1 VENPTSTT
9 APVSPDTGRADTDA
23 PDTTKA
29 AWLPPLAPGAE
40 APRTGHHE
48 PPIELY
54 DADFY
59 DPAPAAV
66 PPPSVSAPAP
76 VRAGFWMLFA
86 AAIVGAAVT
95 VALLVVAGVID
106 VGSADEASTT
116 TASSNEREVITI
128 SGDGASPVA
137 VGAKVT
143 PSIVTV
149 ETGVSSSG
157 QFAAFGS
164 GSGVV
169 LTTDGLIATNHH
181 VIEGATS
188 ARVVFQDGSI
198 HRARV
203 VGSDPI
209 TDLAV
214 LRIDAQNLVPV
225 ELGATS
231 ALSIG
236 DAAIAI
242 GNPLAQQGG
251 ASLTLGVVS
260 AFNREVGLNGGD
272 RLFGMIQTDA
282 PITQGSS
289 GGALVDGSG
298 RLIGITTAIG
308 VSSAGAEGIGYAIP
322 VELVTRITD
331 EIIATGTVRHP
342 FLGVRLEDSFEE
354 AAGVLTPDGAVV
366 TGFVEGANAAADAG
380 ILEGDVIVGIDD
392 DDVRTLDDLVNS
404 LRLYMVGDEISLT
417 VSRGAEE
424 IVLDVTLG
432 ERPEDL

>member
-1 VENPTSTT
+1 MENPTSNT
-9 APVSPDTGRADTDA
+9 APTSPDITRAETDA
-23 PDTTKA
+23 PEPSTST
-29 AWLPPLAPGAE
+29 WLPPLAPGAE
-40 APRTGHHE
+40 TPPSTDDE
-48 PPIELY
+48 PPLALY
-54 DADFY
+54 DADIY
-59 DPAPAAV
+59 DPAPL
-66 PPPSVSAPAP
+66 PPPAEAPQP
-76 VRAGFWMLFA
+76 VPGRPGFWTLFA
-86 AAIVGAAVT
+86 AAMIGAAVT
-95 VALLVVAGVID
+95 VALLFVAGIID
-106 VGSADEASTT
+106 TGGASDEMTAGVGIT
-116 TASSNEREVITI
+116 EREIITI

-149 ETGVSSSG
+149 ETGFSSSG

-169 LTTDGLIATNHH
+169 LTADGLIATNHH

-203 VGSDPI
+203 VGSDPV

-214 LRIDAQNLVPV
+214 LRIDAGNLVPV

-242 GNPLAQQGG
+242 GNPLGQQGG

-331 EIIATGTVRHP
+331 EIIATGGVRHP
-342 FLGVRLEDSFEE
+342 FLGVRLEDSFAE
-354 AAGVLTPDGAVV
+354 AAGVLTPNGAVV
-366 TGFVEGANAAADAG
+366 SGFVEGANAAADAG
-380 ILEGDVIVGIDD
+380 IREGDVIIGFDD
-392 DDVRTLDDLVNS
+392 QDVRTLDDLVNS
-404 LRLYMVGDEISLT
+404 LRLYMVGDDISLT
-417 VSRGAEE
+417 VSRGGEE
-424 IVLDVTLG
+424 IVVAVTLG